1 MFLRILWS
9 YIEYF
14 FNAQIENDKIT
25 YFLSLDIRKDE
36 IWTGKAAPEPKYA
49 LPIWSQYPHLKIKY
63 EAKNQSPFLFILVIR
78 VPYFLF

>member
-25 YFLSLDIRKDE
+25 YFLSLDIQKDE
-36 IWTGKAAPEPKYA
+36 IYGPERQRQSPNT
-49 LPIWSQYPHLKIKY
+49 LFTTHIWRSSTRRITIKII
-63 EAKNQSPFLFILVIR
+63 PFLFILVIR